1 MQIVR
6 TILWVLLLV
15 AFVGF
20 TFGNM
25 DKDAEVRIW
34 FGYVWNTKI
43 PAVVVLSFLLG
54 MIPTWLLHRGTKWR
68 LTRRI
73 KTLENAVQA
82 TAVTAPIASDTA
94 PATAPSAKVAEP
106 SSPFDA
112 EPNTAGSTPK
122 L

>member
-1 MQIVR
+1 MQIIR
-6 TILWVLLLV
+6 TIFWVLLLV
-15 AFVGF
+15 AFVAF

-43 PAVVVLSFLLG
+43 PAVVILAFLLG

-73 KTLENAVQA
+73 KTLENSVRA
-82 TAVTAPIASDTA
+82 TAVTAPIASDKAPNA
-94 PATAPSAKVAEP
+94 PAPKVAEP
-106 SSPFDA
+106 SSAFNA
-112 EPNTAGSTPK
+112 EPSPSGSTPK